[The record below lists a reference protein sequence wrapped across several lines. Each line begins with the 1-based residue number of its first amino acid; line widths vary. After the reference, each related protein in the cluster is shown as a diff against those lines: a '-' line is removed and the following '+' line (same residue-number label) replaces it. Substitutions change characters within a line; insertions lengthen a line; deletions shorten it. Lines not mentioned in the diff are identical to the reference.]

1 MAKPETINYKP
12 FNLTNMNTQKVNIG
26 KILPVLIGFFVMGF
40 VDLVGIATNYV
51 KADFE
56 LSDTMANLL
65 PSMVFFWFLVFSVPT
80 GLLMNK
86 IGRKNTVLLSLIVTL
101 PALLIPMLSYS
112 FASMLIS
119 FTLLGIG
126 NTMLQVSLNPLLA
139 NIVDEKRM
147 ASTLTFGQFV
157 KAISSFVAPVFAAW
171 AVVRFLDWR
180 MIMFPVFLVIC
191 FFVLAWL
198 FFTKI
203 EENRSSTKVASF
215 ADCFSLLGDRTILLL
230 FLGIMAHVGLDVG
243 INTTA
248 PKLLMERLNIGLA
261 DAGYA
266 TSFYF
271 IFRTAGC
278 LLGSGLLAKFS
289 AKKVFI
295 VSVSMIL
302 IGILCLFIPNKTILY
317 TGLALFGLGNSNI
330 FSVIFSQAL
339 LEQPSSHNQVSGL
352 MIMGIFG
359 GAVIPLIMGVSSD
372 FIGGQSGA
380 LIVLLF
386 CVAYLLAFVSN
397 RIKTHSSI

>member
-1 MAKPETINYKP
+1 MT
-12 FNLTNMNTQKVNIG
+12 TQKVNIP

-51 KADFE
+51 KADFH

-86 IGRKNTVLLSLIVTL
+86 IGRKNTVLLSLIITL
-101 PALLIPMLSYS
+101 PALLIPILTYS
-112 FASMLIS
+112 FSSMLIS

-126 NTMLQVSLNPLLA
+126 NTMMQVSLNPLLA
-139 NIVDEKRM
+139 NIVDKKRM
-147 ASTLTFGQFV
+147 ASTLTFGQFI
-157 KAISSFVAPVFAAW
+157 KAIASFVAPIFAAW

-180 MIMFPVFLVIC
+180 MIMFPVFFTVC

-203 EENRSSTKVASF
+203 EEHNIETKVASF
-215 ADCFSLLGDRTILLL
+215 KECFSLLGDRSILLL

-248 PKLLMERLNIGLA
+248 PKLLMERLHIDLA

-295 VSVSMIL
+295 VSASMIL
-302 IGILCLFIPNKTILY
+302 IGILCLFIPDKTIMY
-317 TGLALFGLGNSNI
+317 SGIALFGLGNSNI

-339 LEQPSSHNQVSGL
+339 LDKPSSHNEISGL

-359 GAVIPLIMGVSSD
+359 GAVFPLIMGVSSD
-372 FIGGQSGA
+372 FFGGQSGA
-380 LIVLLF
+380 LYVLLF
-386 CVAYLLAFVSN
+386 CIAYLLTFVSTK
-397 RIKTHSSI
+397 IKTFTSVE

>member
-1 MAKPETINYKP
+1 MT
-12 FNLTNMNTQKVNIG
+12 TQKVTIS
-26 KILPVLIGFFVMGF
+26 KMLPVLIGFFVMGF

-51 KADFE
+51 KADFH

-80 GLLMNK
+80 GLLMNR

-101 PALLIPMLSYS
+101 PALLVPMLSYS

-126 NTMLQVSLNPLLA
+126 NTMIQVSLNPLLA

-147 ASTLTFGQFV
+147 ASTLTFGQFI

-180 MIMFPVFLVIC
+180 MIMFPVFLIVC
-191 FFVLAWL
+191 LFVLAWL

-203 EENRSSTKVASF
+203 EEKNVGTKVASF
-215 ADCFSLLGDRTILLL
+215 AECFSLLGDRTILLL

-248 PKLLMERLNIGLA
+248 PKLLMERLHIDLA
-261 DAGYA
+261 EAGYA

-278 LLGSGLLAKFS
+278 FLGSVLLAKFP
-289 AKKVFI
+289 AKKVFF
-295 VSVSMIL
+295 VSAGMIL
-302 IGILCLFIPNKTILY
+302 VGILCLFIPNKTALY
-317 TGLALFGLGNSNI
+317 TGIALFGLGNSNI

-339 LEQPSSHNQVSGL
+339 LQKPSAHNQVSGL

-359 GAVIPLIMGVSSD
+359 GAVFPLIMGVSSD
-372 FIGGQSGA
+372 FVGGQSGA
-380 LIVLLF
+380 LFVLLF
-386 CVAYLLAFVSN
+386 CVAYLLILVAPK
-397 RIKTHSSI
+397 IKTYSSN

>member
-1 MAKPETINYKP
+1 
-12 FNLTNMNTQKVNIG
+12 MNTQKVNIS

-51 KADFE
+51 KADFR

-65 PSMVFFWFLVFSVPT
+65 PSMVFFWFLIFAVPT
-80 GLLMNK
+80 GLLMNR
-86 IGRKNTVLLSLIVTL
+86 IGRKNTVLLSLILTI
-101 PALLIPMLSYS
+101 PALLIPMFSYS
-112 FASMLIS
+112 FATMLIS

-126 NTMLQVSLNPLLA
+126 NTILQVSLNPLLA

-157 KAISSFVAPVFAAW
+157 KAIASFVAPIFAAW
-171 AVVRFLDWR
+171 AVVRFSDWR
-180 MIMFPVFLVIC
+180 MIMFPVFLIVC
-191 FFVLAWL
+191 LSVLAWL
-198 FFTKI
+198 YFTKI
-203 EENRSSTKVASF
+203 EEKNVQTKVASF
-215 ADCFSLLGDRTILLL
+215 SECFSLLGDSTIFLL

-248 PKLLMERLNIGLA
+248 PKLLMERLHIGLA

-278 LLGSGLLAKFS
+278 LMGSGLLAKFS
-289 AKKVFI
+289 SKKVFI
-295 VSVSMIL
+295 VSASMIL
-302 IGILCLFIPNKTILY
+302 VGILCLFIPNKTIMY
-317 TGLALFGLGNSNI
+317 TGFALFGLGNSNI

-339 LEQPSSHNQVSGL
+339 LQKPTSHNQVSGL

-359 GAVIPLIMGVSSD
+359 GAVFPLIMGVMSD
-372 FIGGQSGA
+372 FVGGQSGA
-380 LIVLLF
+380 LFVLLF
-386 CVAYLLAFVSN
+386 CVAYLLVFVATK
-397 RIKTHSSI
+397 IKTYTSS